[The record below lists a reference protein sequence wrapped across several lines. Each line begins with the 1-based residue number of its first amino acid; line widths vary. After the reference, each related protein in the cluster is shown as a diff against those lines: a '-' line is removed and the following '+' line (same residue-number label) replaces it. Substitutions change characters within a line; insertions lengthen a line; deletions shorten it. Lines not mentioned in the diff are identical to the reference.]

1 MFKNIL
7 VGVDGS
13 EPSLRAVEKAA
24 ELARSLNAHLVVVT
38 AFDPIPP
45 YLGSPY
51 LEEAMAKQTEKAEEI
66 LAKARERIGDF
77 PEGQLETEAIE
88 GSAAEVILDA
98 AEVHKADLIVLGTR
112 GISGIAALLLGSEAL
127 KVASHAKCPVM
138 LVH

>member
-13 EPSLRAVEKAA
+13 ENSLRAVEKAA
-24 ELARSLNAHLVVVT
+24 ELARTVGAHLVLVT
-38 AFDPIPP
+38 AFDSIPP

-51 LEEAMAKQTEKAEEI
+51 LEEAMARQTEKAEEI
-66 LAKARERIGDF
+66 LAKAREHLGGYEDV
-77 PEGQLETEAIE
+77 ETEAIE
-88 GSAAEVILDA
+88 GAPADVILSAAEV
-98 AEVHKADLIVLGTR
+98 HNADLIVLGTR

>member
-13 EPSLRAVEKAA
+13 EHSLRAVEKAA
-24 ELARSLNAHLVVVT
+24 ELARSLGAHLVLVT
-38 AFDPIPP
+38 AFDPIPA

-51 LEEAMAKQTEKAEEI
+51 LEEAMARQTEKAEEI
-66 LAKARERIGDF
+66 LEKAKEHLGGYEDV
-77 PEGQLETEAIE
+77 ETEAIE
-88 GSAAEVILDA
+88 GAPADVILSAAD
-98 AEVHKADLIVLGTR
+98 VHNTDLIVLGTR

>member
-13 EPSLRAVEKAA
+13 EPSLKAVEKAA
-24 ELARSLNAHLVVVT
+24 ELARTVGAHLVVVT

-51 LEEAMAKQTEKAEEI
+51 FEEAMARQTEKAEEI
-66 LAKARERIGDF
+66 LEKAKERIGDF
-77 PEGQLETEAIE
+77 ADVETEAIE
-88 GSAAEVILDA
+88 GAPAEVILSA
-98 AEVHKADLIVLGTR
+98 ADVHKADLIVLGTR

-138 LVH
+138 LVR